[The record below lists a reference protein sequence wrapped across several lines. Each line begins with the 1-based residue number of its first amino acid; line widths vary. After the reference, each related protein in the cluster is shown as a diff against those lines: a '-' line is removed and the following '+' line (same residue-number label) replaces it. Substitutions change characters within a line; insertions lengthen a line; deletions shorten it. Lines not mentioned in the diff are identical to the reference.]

1 MPYLKFESS
10 GFSMSWGNKNPFGCN
25 CFRIFVG
32 TKHPKSTKTLTSW
45 KASIGKQKQKPKDAS
60 QNSNSSRVYLE
71 RETLQWTSENWLKH
85 LRIKESSCHQFYCS
99 FKFPPVSSIRG
110 WVPSKEALS
119 THHQWFYPI
128 IIILELEQLRTM
140 TEFGKQHCLEKVGE
154 VCYQHVQFPT
164 KKIIL

>member
-1 MPYLKFESS
+1 MPHLKFESS

-45 KASIGKQKQKPKDAS
+45 QPSIGNKNQKMRHKTQIPQEVIWK
-60 QNSNSSRVYLE
+60 YL
-71 RETLQWTSENWLKH
+71 RYSAVNVRKLAQTFAYQGKL
-85 LRIKESSCHQFYCS
+85 FYCS

-128 IIILELEQLRTM
+128 IIILELEQLRTSKDYEGVWK
-140 TEFGKQHCLEKVGE
+140 TTLSWKSRRSVLPACSISH
-154 VCYQHVQFPT
+154 
-164 KKIIL
+164 KKNIL